1 MSLIS
6 HCLDLIGAFVAV
18 YVITTG
24 YYFISKILCCTIMVV
39 IQCPHCSLSV
49 ELDDGVSGLF
59 DCPHCGEDFQWGEI
73 DEEIDHKTNWVRL
86 GNVKSP
92 PVCWNCVCS
101 GDRFVVLSSHP
112 RVVITSPFR
121 RIFCLHDDIK
131 PNLRRESA
139 KTKVDLH
146 SKRDSKWY

>member
-73 DEEIDHKTNWVRL
+73 DEEIDHNIFTWLDWAASKIYLQFGILIFLYPLALFFDDVFLPIISVWVVVPLASFYYRRDRRRYKHW
-86 GNVKSP
+86 KS
-92 PVCWNCVCS
+92 S
-101 GDRFVVLSSHP
+101 
-112 RVVITSPFR
+112 
-121 RIFCLHDDIK
+121 
-131 PNLRRESA
+131 
-139 KTKVDLH
+139 
-146 SKRDSKWY
+146 